1 MEIYAKYDRMCPNC
15 GKTIISE
22 RLEKGFV
29 CENCSK
35 EILDEICKIKNIKN
49 LKEFCDLKK
58 EIKDFEEFCKEKGYD
73 LLSIQKSWA
82 KRVFKKHSF
91 SIVAPTGI
99 GKTTFGTFIT
109 SYLASKGKK
118 CYIILPSSLLVKQ
131 VYERISN
138 LLKYSKVNV
147 VCYHSEM
154 KNKEKKEVKE
164 KIMNKKYDILI
175 TTSNFLSKNQIED
188 KFDLIFVDDVD
199 SFLKASKNIERSLKL
214 LGFDDETINLAY
226 EIVFDIRKKNLE
238 GIIEKREKLRE
249 KLKNY
254 DHGVL
259 IVSSATAKP
268 RGDKIKLYRELLG
281 FEIGFGRSKLRDVE
295 DIYCENFC
303 FETLLE
309 MVKIFG
315 PGGIIFAQKEEIVLE
330 IEKILNDH
338 GIKAKSVL
346 SKNKKAFDDFLN
358 GEIDILIG
366 TASYYG
372 VLVRG
377 LDYPER
383 VRYCVF
389 YGIPKFKIS
398 ASKFFDREFSS
409 IEEVKSELEKRKI
422 KNCVV
427 LEENNEFYIM
437 FPDVKTYIQ
446 GSGRTSRLT
455 PFGLTKGASI
465 VLVDNKELFDILKKY
480 MIVMYDSEFKR
491 FEDVDI
497 YNLIKRIDEDREKLK
512 KITESK
518 KIPDILKSVL
528 MVVESPN
535 KARTISSFFGRPSV
549 RTFGNKKVYEVCVGK
564 YNLII
569 TASGGHIFDLVTKK
583 GYHGVEIKDHLYIP
597 IYDTIKRI
605 NEKQFVDELENVE
618 GYIDAIENINIL
630 RDIANEV
637 DFVLIATDIDT
648 EGEKI
653 GYDIYLNLKPYNKNI
668 FRIGFNEITKRAI
681 LKALEK
687 IEGEID
693 KNKVKSQIVRRIEDR
708 WIGFELSKKVQDH
721 FGYKYLS
728 AGRVQ
733 TPVLGWIIGRYN
745 EFKKKY
751 SYLTIELENG
761 IVLSGFSDFVD
772 LECAKIEVE
781 IEEKEIK
788 PKPPFTTESLIEDA
802 NRFLGFDSEKTM
814 RIAQELFELAL
825 TTYHRTSST
834 RVSFDG
840 QRIAKEYLEIE
851 GMSDYFEPKE
861 YYMEGPHECIRP
873 TRPMDVSDLIVY
885 LKENNIKLTKD
896 HIKLYGLIFD
906 KFIASQTKPCK
917 LKVIN
922 IKELNTGLEK
932 EGVCEIIFNGW
943 TRFYHL
949 DIPRLEPVESGEYK
963 IINKTVKKIPK
974 VTLFDDGSLVKMM
987 KERGIGRPST
997 YYQIIK
1003 KLVDR
1008 HYVIRSKN
1016 KNKLVPTKL
1025 GISVYAYLME
1035 NYKEFV
1041 NEERTRELEEI
1052 MEKIE
1057 NGEVDYMKVL
1067 DDIYHE
1073 ILKIK

>member
-1 MEIYAKYDRMCPNC
+1 MSILAKYDRMCPNC
-15 GKTIISE
+15 GKIITSE
-22 RLEKGFV
+22 RLEDGFV

-35 EILDEICKIKNIKN
+35 KILNEICKIKNLKN

-58 EIKDFEEFCKEKGYD
+58 EIKDFENFCKEKGYG

-99 GKTTFGTFIT
+99 GKSTFGIFIT

-131 VYERISN
+131 VYEKINDLLRYSN
-138 LLKYSKVNV
+138 VNI

-154 KNKEKKEVKE
+154 SNKEKKETKE
-164 KIMNKKYDILI
+164 KIKNKEYDILI
-175 TTSNFLSKNQIED
+175 TTSNFLSKNQIND

-199 SFLKASKNIERSLKL
+199 SFLKASKNIEKSLNL
-214 LGFDDETINLAY
+214 LGFDDEIINLAY
-226 EIVFDIRKKNLE
+226 EIIFDIRKKNLE

-259 IVSSATAKP
+259 VVSSATAKP

-295 DIYCENFC
+295 DIYHDNFDL
-303 FETLLE
+303 ETLLE
-309 MVKIFG
+309 MINIFG
-315 PGGIIFAQKEEIVLE
+315 PGGLIFAQKEETVLE
-330 IEKILNDH
+330 IEKYLNNH

-346 SKNKKAFDDFLN
+346 SKNKKAFDDFLK

-383 VRYCVF
+383 IRYCIF

-398 ASKFFDREFSS
+398 ARKFFDKEFNS
-409 IEEVKSELEKRKI
+409 IEEVKSEIEKRKI
-422 KNCVV
+422 KNCVITQ
-427 LEENNEFYIM
+427 ENDEFYII

-465 VLVDNKELFDILKKY
+465 VLIDNKELFDILKKY
-480 MIVMYDSEFKR
+480 MIVMYDSEFKK

-497 YNLIKRIDEDREKLK
+497 YNLIKKIDEDREKLK

-518 KIPDILKSVL
+518 KVPDILRSVL

-535 KARTISSFFGRPSV
+535 KARTISSFFGKPSV
-549 RTFGNKKVYEVCVGK
+549 RNFGNKKVYEVCVGK

-583 GYHGVEIKDHLYIP
+583 GYHGVEIKNNKYIP
-597 IYDTIKRI
+597 IYDTIKRT

-618 GYIDAIENINIL
+618 EYIDAIENINIL

-637 DFVLIATDIDT
+637 DFILIATDIDT

-681 LKALEK
+681 LKALDK

-693 KNKVKSQIVRRIEDR
+693 KNKVKSQIVRRVEDR
-708 WIGFELSKKVQDH
+708 WIGFELSKKVQDN
-721 FGYKYLS
+721 FGRKNLS

-733 TPVLGWIIGRYN
+733 TPVLGWIIERYN

-751 SYLTIELENG
+751 NYLTIELENG
-761 IVLSGFSDFVD
+761 VVLTGFSDVKD
-772 LECAKIEVE
+772 VEVAKIETE
-781 IEEKEIK
+781 IQEKEIIA
-788 PKPPFTTESLIEDA
+788 KPPFTTESLIEDA
-802 NRFLGFDSEKTM
+802 NKFLGFDSEKTM
-814 RIAQELFELAL
+814 RLAQDLFELAL

-840 QRIAKEYLEIE
+840 QRIAREYLEIE
-851 GMSDYFEPKE
+851 GMIDYYDPKDF
-861 YYMEGPHECIRP
+861 YMDGAHECIRP
-873 TRPMDVSDLIVY
+873 TKPMDVSDLIEY
-885 LKENNIKLTKD
+885 LKENSIRLTKD

-906 KFIASQTKPCK
+906 RFIASQTKPCK
-917 LKVIN
+917 LKIIK
-922 IKELNTGLEK
+922 IKEKKTGLEK
-932 EGVCEIIFNGW
+932 EGVCEIMYNGW

-949 DIPRLEPVESGEYK
+949 DLPKLNLIEPGEYK
-963 IINKTVKKIPK
+963 IVNKRSKKIPK
-974 VTLFDDGSLVKMM
+974 VSLFDDGSLVKQM

-1003 KLVDR
+1003 KLVDK
-1008 HYVIRSKN
+1008 HYVLRSKK
-1016 KNKLVPTKL
+1016 KNKLIPTKL
-1025 GISVYAYLME
+1025 GISVYEFLMS
-1035 NYKEFV
+1035 NYSEFV
-1041 NEERTRELEEI
+1041 SEERTRELEEI
-1052 MEKIE
+1052 MEKVE
-1057 NGEVDYMKVL
+1057 KGYVDYMKVL
-1067 DDIYHE
+1067 DDVYKE
-1073 ILKIK
+1073 ILKIS